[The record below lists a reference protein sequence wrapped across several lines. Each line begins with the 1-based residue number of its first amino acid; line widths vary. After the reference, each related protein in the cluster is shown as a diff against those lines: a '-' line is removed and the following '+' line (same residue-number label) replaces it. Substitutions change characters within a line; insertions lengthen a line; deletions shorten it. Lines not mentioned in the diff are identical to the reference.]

1 MASHIIIFLI
11 GVFVG
16 ALANAKFRNKVFT
29 FFKSLSKEQKKR
41 RGAK

>member
-1 MASHIIIFLI
+1 MAYLIVFLL

-29 FFKSLSKEQKKR
+29 FFKNLGKENKKR
-41 RGAK
+41 KVAK